1 MKSIVDS
8 ARGFL
13 ILGITLSAV
22 FALVAFFSVEGT
34 HWDDLKGTAT
44 AITFDEFSHL
54 GMGYFTFR
62 TGTYLLNPEHPP
74 LVKDIA
80 AIPLLFLHPAF
91 PRFTDRTVSAWSI
104 DHRPLAQAQRY
115 PMRLAYENNQ
125 SSWGRIFL
133 FHPGNDPDRIAFF
146 ERFTV
151 IVFNAALLLT
161 LFCFLAKLWTART
174 ALFAVFLIAAS
185 PLTIAHGALVTTD
198 VPSSLLQM
206 IALAAF
212 ALALRAGMHRREWR
226 PFALW
231 VFFTTLALLAKFS
244 SLLLLPVMLFGG
256 AVYTTCMGASW
267 KRLADHLVRF
277 GLFLIAVFAL
287 ISATYALH
295 TVNMS
300 DDAMIRQIVQNYPKE
315 LDPNGRDLLV
325 GLVISGP
332 LTRGLAEFGN
342 GIANVF
348 YQLDTAE
355 QHIVFLD
362 TFHGSEGAGPWYF
375 PILYAAKLPPAFL
388 ALNVLAAILILSRW
402 IMGRTGS
409 LRKRFTA
416 FLAEPYAFLLLCFA
430 YTYVV
435 RTLASNFQ
443 IGVRHILPVIF
454 AVAILTAKAVD
465 SWWDRKYLKVV
476 LAGLSLSLVFSVAT
490 AFPQYLPYY
499 NDLSGGTDSGY
510 EIATDSNYDWGQDIN
525 RLGAW
530 VRANHIDRIYT
541 DVFADVPVRYYLGR
555 AHEGYSILWNG
566 LPPSGSYVAVSAN
579 VYENNVTD
587 PKIPPEKKYSL
598 LKDHLVTRIGKSIF
612 VFRIP

>member
-1 MKSIVDS
+1 MK
-8 ARGFL
+8 APRL
-13 ILGITLSAV
+13 TTLLGISLSAA

-80 AIPLLFLHPAF
+80 ALPLLFLRPAF
-91 PRFTDRTVSAWSI
+91 PQFTDRTASEWSI
-104 DHRPLAQAQRY
+104 DNRPLSQAKRY
-115 PMRLAYENNQ
+115 PMNLAYENNQ
-125 SSWGRIFL
+125 SAWGRIFL

-146 ERFTV
+146 ERFMV
-151 IVFNAALLLT
+151 IGFNALLLFL
-161 LFCFLAKLWTART
+161 LFLFLARLWTGRT

-185 PLTIAHGALVTTD
+185 PLTLAHGALVTTD

-212 ALALRAGMHRREWR
+212 ALILKTGIHRNAWQ
-226 PFALW
+226 PFTLW
-231 VFFTTLALLAKFS
+231 VLFTTLALLAKFS

-256 AVYTTCMGASW
+256 LVHTTARYASW
-267 KRLADHLVRF
+267 KKITDFLVRY

-287 ISATYALH
+287 VSGTYALH
-295 TVNMS
+295 TIRMS

-315 LDPNGRDLLV
+315 LDQRGRDLLV

-342 GIANVF
+342 GVANVF
-348 YQLDTAE
+348 YQLDTAD
-355 QHIVFLD
+355 QHIIFLD
-362 TFHGSEGAGPWYF
+362 TFHGSEGTGPWYF
-375 PILYAAKLPPAFL
+375 PVLSAAKLPPAFL
-388 ALNVLAAILILSRW
+388 AISLLAATSAIMRLIAKRSP
-402 IMGRTGS
+402 S
-409 LRKRFTA
+409 LRLRFTD
-416 FLAEPYAFLLLCFA
+416 FLAEPYTFLLLSFA
-430 YTYVV
+430 YAYAV

-454 AVAILTAKAVD
+454 AAAILAAKALD
-465 SWWDRKYLKVV
+465 AWWDRKYARII
-476 LAGLSLSLVFSVAT
+476 LAAASLSLVVSVVA
-490 AFPQYLPYY
+490 AYPDYLPYY
-499 NDLSGGTDSGY
+499 NDLSGGTDHGY

-530 VRANHIDRIYT
+530 VHANRINRIYT

-566 LPPSGSYVAVSAN
+566 LPPSGSYIAVSAG
-579 VYENNVTD
+579 VYENNVAD
-587 PKIPPEKKYSL
+587 PKVPPEKKYSL

-612 VFRIP
+612 IFRVP